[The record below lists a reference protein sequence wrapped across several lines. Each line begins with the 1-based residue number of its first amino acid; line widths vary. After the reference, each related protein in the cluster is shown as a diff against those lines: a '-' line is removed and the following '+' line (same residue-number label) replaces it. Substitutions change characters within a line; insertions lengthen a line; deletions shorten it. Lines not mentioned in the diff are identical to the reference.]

1 MRELVG
7 LVGKLAIKYLAV
19 VDSGVVPGLVTGRSV
34 EVGTE
39 MVDDSGVVSSA
50 GRAVIPSI
58 SENANRRSFQFILKP
73 ADTKLKTIRKNKFDE
88 HLRGDVNWIYG
99 EHERKTKP
107 DGKISHLIQRNNEL
121 GDAMIGNLFC

>member
-19 VDSGVVPGLVTGRSV
+19 VDSDVEAGLVIGRSV

-50 GRAVIPSI
+50 GRAAIPSI
-58 SENANRRSFQFILKP
+58 SENAKRRSFQFMLKA
-73 ADTKLKTIRKNKFDE
+73 ADTKNNK
-88 HLRGDVNWIYG
+88 HS
-99 EHERKTKP
+99 ER
-107 DGKISHLIQRNNEL
+107 ISFMSN
-121 GDAMIGNLFC
+121 